1 METAKIVFLDGTEL
15 ETDHNGNCF
24 IVDIEPQF
32 PDDLS
37 EVTITIT
44 SEEEI
49 PQEPEYDE
57 DGNEIEKE
65 PVYETITTTDTLYNV
80 SVQECYSDDDRY
92 WFTFIPVSS
101 ESKLEAQVF
110 YTAMMTDTLM
120 EE

>member
-1 METAKIVFLDGTEL
+1 METAKIVFLNGTEL

-49 PQEPEYDE
+49 PQ
-57 DGNEIEKE
+57 E